1 MSTDGTALLMG
12 DTSAWYHW
20 GCSCTSL
27 GVHAELRERWQR
39 VRSLPMHRMAELA
52 GLPASVEDFDSDRV
66 FESFAATNAELMAV
80 LEQCDRVYVNGEG
93 TLHGTGPAAITL
105 LYLMH
110 VARTRLDREVH
121 LINHSSYPDDSIDST
136 DSPAAGLYRQV
147 LSGLDFVGVR
157 EPASFRLLAD
167 LGVEAVQSFDCL
179 PLFLARHYRPV
190 DSDDKETGATS
201 RRVIVAGS
209 AAWGST
215 DAVDALGGF
224 LNSLKERDFQ
234 PVVLLGAARYLAA
247 DDVIFAERLAKAAPG
262 AFEVN
267 LVSSELDWLR
277 AIDEAALLVSGRFHH
292 TIAAAFLN
300 TPFLVMESNTP
311 KISGLLEALGS
322 ESFLSIAD
330 AANGLADAAMPRVE
344 RPAEF
349 YIDSD
354 RQEQLRQLSCL
365 NFV

>member
-1 MSTDGTALLMG
+1 MSVDGTALLMG

-27 GVHAELRERWQR
+27 GIHAELRERWQR
-39 VRSLPMHRMAELA
+39 VHSLPMHRMAELA
-52 GLPASVEDFDSDRV
+52 GLPASVEDFDSDQV
-66 FESFAATNAELMAV
+66 FASFAAANAELVATV
-80 LEQCDRVYVNGEG
+80 EQCDRVYVNGEG
-93 TLHGTGPAAITL
+93 TLHGTGPAAVTL

-110 VARTRLDREVH
+110 IARTRLDREVH
-121 LINHSSYPDDSIDST
+121 LINHSSYPDDNKESA

-147 LSGLDFVGVR
+147 LSQLDFVGVR
-157 EPASFRLLAD
+157 EPESFRLLAD
-167 LGVEAVQSFDCL
+167 LDVEAVQSFDCL
-179 PLFLARHYRPV
+179 PLFLERHYRPV
-190 DSDDKETGATS
+190 ESNDKEAGAVP

-224 LNSLKERDFQ
+224 LGALKERDFE

-262 AFEVN
+262 SFEVN
-267 LVSSELDWLR
+267 LASGELDWLR

-322 ESFLSIAD
+322 ESFLSIAN
-330 AANGLADAAMPRVE
+330 AADGLLDAAMPRVE

-349 YIDSD
+349 HIDRD
-354 RQEQLRQLSCL
+354 RQVQLRQQSCL